1 MSQKTL
7 KTMKQYNS
15 QDIYGIFSEGFEQGF
30 FKRVGT
36 ARDLDTYIGKDDKG
50 RYAFKFKGQYVPTRI
65 FGSEV
70 ISVEQYEDDNSYSLI
85 FLLEKEELLERFCT
99 FCQDLLSSLNGIT
112 DQVEAIGPY
121 ATDTHHG
128 ASVQTQS
135 RRLD

>member
-85 FLLEKEELLERFCT
+85 FLIKELCL
-99 FCQDLLSSLNGIT
+99 I
-112 DQVEAIGPY
+112 
-121 ATDTHHG
+121 
-128 ASVQTQS
+128 
-135 RRLD
+135 